1 MKKKKTKTSKQNKN
15 AGNLQ
20 RNTHM
25 SLSIFQ
31 SRILRSQEKVG
42 WYIPS
47 VERENCPSRI
57 LSFRYEWKIKTSP
70 DQQILRELNTSRPAL
85 LETLKRVIQG
95 EMKACQLIS
104 WKYTVHW

>member
-1 MKKKKTKTSKQNKN
+1 MKKKPTNIKTKQKSLKLTKEH
-15 AGNLQ
+15 
-20 RNTHM
+20 HM

-31 SRILRSQEKVG
+31 SRILSSQEKVG

-47 VERENCPSRI
+47 AERENCQPRI
-57 LSFRYEWKIKTSP
+57 LSFRNELKIKTSP
-70 DQQILRELNTSRPAL
+70 DPQIPRELNTYRLAL

-95 EMKACQLIS
+95 AMKACQLIS